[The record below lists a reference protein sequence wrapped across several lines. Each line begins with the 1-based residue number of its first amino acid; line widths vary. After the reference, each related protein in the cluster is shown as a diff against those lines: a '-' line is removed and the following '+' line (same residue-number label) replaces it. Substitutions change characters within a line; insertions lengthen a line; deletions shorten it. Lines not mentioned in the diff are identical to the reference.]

1 MKHLGLY
8 SGRPPPVKCLKPTLG
23 STMSKKTII
32 IGISGASASGK
43 SLLAHTIIDELGSK
57 QVAII
62 PEDAYY
68 RDRTDLT
75 FDERCKINYDHPDA
89 FEHGLLIEHLTLLQE
104 GKSVEIPTYD
114 YSQHLRSHQTK
125 QIGNHA
131 IIVLEGILLLADE
144 ELRKLMDI
152 KIFMDTPLD
161 ICLIRRLQRD
171 VIQRGRSFES
181 VLQQYQTT
189 VRPMYQQFIEPSKKY
204 ADIIIPRGG
213 ENRIAIE
220 VIKAKMQMLLNKANG
235 E

>member
-1 MKHLGLY
+1 MSTK
-8 SGRPPPVKCLKPTLG
+8 TL
-23 STMSKKTII
+23 I

-57 QVAII
+57 EVVII

-68 RDRTDLT
+68 RDRTDLS

-89 FEHGLLIEHLTLLQE
+89 FEHDLLIKHLNALQQ
-104 GKSVEIPTYD
+104 GQSVNIPSYD
-114 YSQHLRSHQTK
+114 YSQHLRNTEPK
-125 QIGNHA
+125 QVGNHT

-144 ELRKLMDI
+144 QLRKLMDI

-171 VIQRGRSFES
+171 VIQRGRNFAS
-181 VLQQYQTT
+181 VLQQYETT

-220 VIKAKMQMLLNKANG
+220 VIKAKMQSLLNKVNSRK
-235 E
+235 ETI

>member
-1 MKHLGLY
+1 MSTK
-8 SGRPPPVKCLKPTLG
+8 TL
-23 STMSKKTII
+23 I

-57 QVAII
+57 EVVII

-68 RDRTDLT
+68 RDRTDLS
-75 FDERCKINYDHPDA
+75 FEQRCKINYDHPDA
-89 FEHGLLIEHLTLLQE
+89 FEHDLLIKHLNALQQ
-104 GKSVEIPTYD
+104 GQSVEIPTYD
-114 YSQHLRSHQTK
+114 YSQHLRNTESK
-125 QIGNHA
+125 QIGNHT

-144 ELRKLMDI
+144 QLRKLMDI

-161 ICLIRRLQRD
+161 VCLIRRLQRD
-171 VIQRGRSFES
+171 VIQRGRNFES
-181 VLQQYQTT
+181 VLQQYETT

-220 VIKAKMQMLLNKANG
+220 VIKAKMQSLLNKAHG
-235 E
+235 KTHSL